1 MANAFGAAIAEA
13 SGTVDRVYRYDPAG
27 QESCLAEARDL
38 ACKAAVRAGADPDGL
53 RITSVREVPLSY
65 LPGKASRVQVK
76 GGPPRGSNR
85 MNPVQVYRTY
95 NAALLAAYPDY
106 HREVL
111 ETLVDG
117 NRAAVRWR
125 MLGALPSLGWNR
137 WTCIAARRCAPS
149 GAA

>member
-1 MANAFGAAIAEA
+1 
-13 SGTVDRVYRYDPAG
+13 
-27 QESCLAEARDL
+27 
-38 ACKAAVRAGADPDGL
+38 
-53 RITSVREVPLSY
+53 
-65 LPGKASRVQVK
+65 
-76 GGPPRGSNR
+76 

-111 ETLVDG
+111 ETMVDG

-137 WTCIAARRCAPS
+137 WTCIAAPW
-149 GAA
+149 